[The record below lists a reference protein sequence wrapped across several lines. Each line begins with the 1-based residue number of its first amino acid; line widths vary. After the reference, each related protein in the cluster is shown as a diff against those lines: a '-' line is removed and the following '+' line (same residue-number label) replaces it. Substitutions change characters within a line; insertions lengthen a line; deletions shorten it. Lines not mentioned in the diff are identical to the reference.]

1 MASAQFFSQRS
12 SKNAW
17 YFFQDKFGRLWWIK
31 QVYNSQDKYQICF
44 ADMYFVILQ
53 TDFAVSRVFGGIL
66 RDFTDLSEFCGSA
79 TPGGY
84 SIYPWVGRCGAAP
97 HILTLFKT
105 NISDFPTLFKTEFRF
120 LIPCL
125 RHLINIRARKNFVVY
140 HPRKDILFK
149 AKIDKSIPWL
159 RQKMINLIPCLRQK
173 SPKTYPGWPPVPI
186 KGVPPPPLPAATD

>member
-1 MASAQFFSQRS
+1 
-12 SKNAW
+12 
-17 YFFQDKFGRLWWIK
+17 
-31 QVYNSQDKYQICF
+31 
-44 ADMYFVILQ
+44 MYFVILQ

-140 HPRKDILFK
+140 HPRKDILFR
-149 AKIDKSIPWL
+149 AKIDKSIP
-159 RQKMINLIPCLRQK
+159 
-173 SPKTYPGWPPVPI
+173 
-186 KGVPPPPLPAATD
+186 